1 MNEISVSAFSGPIPI
16 AAIWA
21 SRRFPIR
28 RSFCSRRY
36 RAGPASGS
44 TTRCGERAAAVAACS
59 TRDGTGFRSGP
70 YGRFWAAIFP
80 FAKGCLANPLRQGRR
95 CSHSIF
101 CGTIWSPTSGPATVI
116 RHLRHHPLRNMDF
129 TKSWARRLRRQYILL
144 PQTIGPYA
152 SEEARR
158 KAARSMSAA
167 GLIFARDRMSFDC
180 ARELLPPKP
189 VERTIDAAFFLPYEK
204 TAFDGEKTK
213 VGINISG
220 LLWHGGYTRNNQFGL
235 RSDYSRTMLGI
246 LDAFSSRQD
255 VELHL
260 ISHVIGRPDFVDED
274 THVVGKLRARYPRAI
289 VAPAFRT
296 PVEAKSYI
304 AGMDFFAG
312 ARMHACI
319 AAVSSGVPVYPLA
332 YSRKFNGLF
341 VETLGYPEM
350 GDLTVMDSDE
360 ITAGLL
366 AAFGRSDLKKRIEQI
381 DRQIVGPEKERMIGK
396 LSEYILRN
404 EF

>member
-1 MNEISVSAFSGPIPI
+1 
-16 AAIWA
+16 
-21 SRRFPIR
+21 
-28 RSFCSRRY
+28 
-36 RAGPASGS
+36 
-44 TTRCGERAAAVAACS
+44 
-59 TRDGTGFRSGP
+59 
-70 YGRFWAAIFP
+70 
-80 FAKGCLANPLRQGRR
+80 
-95 CSHSIF
+95 
-101 CGTIWSPTSGPATVI
+101 
-116 RHLRHHPLRNMDF
+116 
-129 TKSWARRLRRQYILL
+129 
-144 PQTIGPYA
+144 
-152 SEEARR
+152 
-158 KAARSMSAA
+158 MSAA

-180 ARELLPPKP
+180 ARELLPQKP

-274 THVVGKLRARYPRAI
+274 THVVGELQARYPRAI

-366 AAFGRSDLKKRIEQI
+366 AAFGKRSDLKKRIEQI
-381 DRQIVGPEKERMIGK
+381 DRQIVEPEKERMIGK

>member
-1 MNEISVSAFSGPIPI
+1 MKNNKRNLRLGILWADPYCGNLGVAALSYSTIILFEEVSRRTGIRFDYTLWG
-16 AAIWA
+16 A
-21 SRRFPIR
+21 SRCGRGMLDTGRERIPVRTVRPFL
-28 RSFCSRRY
+28 
-36 RAGPASGS
+36 GGDLPA
-44 TTRCGERAAAVAACS
+44 
-59 TRDGTGFRSGP
+59 
-70 YGRFWAAIFP
+70 
-80 FAKGCLANPLRQGRR
+80 FAKGCLANPLRV
-95 CSHSIF
+95 
-101 CGTIWSPTSGPATVI
+101 GTPLFALDF
-116 RHLRHHPLRNMDF
+116 LRYDLVADIGAGDSYSDIYGITRFRNMDF

-180 ARELLPPKP
+180 ARELLPQKP

-255 VELHL
+255 MELHL

-274 THVVGKLRARYPRAI
+274 THVV
-289 VAPAFRT
+289 
-296 PVEAKSYI
+296 
-304 AGMDFFAG
+304 MDFFAG

-366 AAFGRSDLKKRIEQI
+366 AAFGKRSDLKKRIEQI